1 MMPPDFRS
9 WSHENLAKL
18 AEELYFEVRALRQD
32 VKDAIKAYREVIT
45 ENDFEAGRQLGMKQE
60 RALWELA
67 ASTQEIMK

>member
-18 AEELYFEVRALRQD
+18 AEELYVEMQALRQD

-45 ENDFEAGRQLGMKQE
+45 QEKQ
-60 RALWELA
+60 
-67 ASTQEIMK
+67 K